1 MVYYSSAPSDVE
13 HCCKK
18 HGLKLCLADRELH
31 HINPKGRPV
40 KQCEHC
46 RGARKSKSHHAKC
59 DCGDKK
65 DKDKLKDKGDA
76 RSEIMPG
83 ALSRVNSND
92 GLAHASGCQCHSGA
106 TCVCG
111 TLKEEPLDLNM
122 DTGRQ
127 TLYDARPKPKLTT
140 AQSESHLT
148 VFANGHHKPCHR
160 SNNTAHVSG
169 LPYKIPRPHT
179 LHGQSSFAA
188 LTTRNDNNYNAKPE
202 APAPAARS
210 LDTLSLSNPDFYA
223 FLGNGQR
230 PHDLPMTTMAGS
242 LDTLNFSDSFYNNQ
256 NGAFGAKDCSNS
268 PESSTS
274 DNFSTQQWPWTTAT
288 GTSVNYNFDFSSLST
303 SPSQECLPNLDS
315 QWPVPS
321 AGFDPIWSAGD
332 LPLDPSKLNDS
343 LTQPISHSGESK
355 QSGPGLTVA
364 SSVHSEIGEQNPF
377 ADMDFNKAPQSTASE
392 SIFWEDQP
400 VYRFSNAMP
409 TESLVAPMSIPVTT
423 MSTSQAFESDFP
435 KSQSLAPTT
444 MSTTSMTDFADAAA
458 IAIPGNF
465 DDVVPNNPWPMEQ
478 NLMAFDSMNA
488 FDATFAQPWL

>member
-1 MVYYSSAPSDVE
+1 MVYHSSASN
-13 HCCKK
+13 
-18 HGLKLCLADRELH
+18 RELH

-65 DKDKLKDKGDA
+65 DKDKHKDKGDA
-76 RSEIMPG
+76 KGEIMPG

-92 GLAHASGCQCHSGA
+92 SPAHANGCQCHSGGK
-106 TCVCG
+106 CICG
-111 TLKEEPLDLNM
+111 TIKEESLDLKI
-122 DTGRQ
+122 DTSRQ
-127 TLYDARPKPKLTT
+127 TLHEARAKPKLTT

-169 LPYKIPRPHT
+169 MPYKIPRPHT

-188 LTTRNDNNYNAKPE
+188 LARNDNNYNVKPE
-202 APAPAARS
+202 APAPASRS
-210 LDTLSLSNPDFYA
+210 MDTLSLSNPDFYA

-230 PHDLPMTTMAGS
+230 PNGLPMTTMAGS
-242 LDTLNFSDSFYNNQ
+242 LDTLNFQDSFFNNQ
-256 NGAFGAKDCSNS
+256 NGTFGVPESSNS
-268 PESSTS
+268 PESNVS
-274 DNFSTQQWPWTTAT
+274 DNFSTQQWPWTTTT
-288 GTSVNYNFDFSSLST
+288 GTPVNYNFDFGSLST

-315 QWPVPS
+315 QWSIPS

-364 SSVHSEIGEQNPF
+364 SSVHSEIGEPNPF
-377 ADMDFNKAPQSTASE
+377 ADMDFNKAPQSAASE
-392 SIFWEDQP
+392 SLFWEDQP
-400 VYRFSNAMP
+400 VYRFSTAMP
-409 TESLVAPMSIPVTT
+409 TESLAAPMSIPVTT
-423 MSTSQAFESDFP
+423 MSTSQAFESDFS
-435 KSQSLAPTT
+435 KSQSIAPAT
-444 MSTTSMTDFADAAA
+444 MPTTSMTDFADAAA
-458 IAIPGNF
+458 IAIPGSF
-465 DDVVPNNPWPMEQ
+465 DDVVPNDPWPMEQ

-488 FDATFAQPWL
+488 FDTTYAQNWLYFSPFDDAMIDDGTGAQ